1 MARKRNL
8 AAIAALLGAGALASR
23 KGTDL
28 GPPSEEFADVDVRSP
43 NFMERFEN
51 PYRKVTPSEMKAAR
65 QRVFASEP
73 GLRNT
78 VQSGDAYPIQT
89 SDGMFLKFGQSFKEG
104 GKVKSASS
112 RGDGCAQRGK
122 TRGKM
127 V

>member
-8 AAIAALLGAGALASR
+8 AALAALLGAGALASR
-23 KGTDL
+23 KSVDL
-28 GPPSEEFADVDVRSP
+28 GPPSEESADFDVRGP
-43 NFMERFEN
+43 DFAARLNN
-51 PYRKVTPSEMKAAR
+51 PYRTVTPSELKAAR

-73 GLRNT
+73 GLRNV
-78 VQSGDAYPIQT
+78 VQSGDAYPVQT
-89 SDGMFLKFGQSFKEG
+89 GDGMFLKFGQSFKEG